1 MVSHCTNIPILTVP
15 SVEFGGSRL
24 FGGVPWSSR
33 GPEGPIAGVATKAI
47 DALVCGGN
55 LKMTLNSQALKSCHL
70 QHGTLKVT
78 PAGPRLTDRDASR
91 LASTVGTIM
100 RNRGKSVKRL
110 ELDLSEVYTM
120 SITALGMCLEFER
133 MAKSAR
139 SDLVLNDV
147 SEPIREVL
155 RLLRLDRLLGGTPR
169 PRAWSPRRRRVA

>member
-1 MVSHCTNIPILTVP
+1 MA
-15 SVEFGGSRL
+15 EFGPSEL
-24 FGGVPWSSR
+24 FGRARRSSR
-33 GPEGPIAGVATKAI
+33 PLMLPIVSVARRLKYAHG
-47 DALVCGGN
+47 CGGN
-55 LKMTLNSQALKSCHL
+55 LKMTMNSQALNSCQL

-78 PAGPRLTDRDASR
+78 PSGPRLTDRDASR

-133 MAKSAR
+133 MAKSSR

-155 RLLRLDRLLGGTPR
+155 RLLRLDRLLGGAPR

>member
-1 MVSHCTNIPILTVP
+1 
-15 SVEFGGSRL
+15 
-24 FGGVPWSSR
+24 
-33 GPEGPIAGVATKAI
+33 
-47 DALVCGGN
+47 
-55 LKMTLNSQALKSCHL
+55 MTMNSQALNSCQL
-70 QHGTLKVT
+70 QHGILKVT
-78 PAGPRLTDRDASR
+78 PSGPRLTDRDASR

-133 MAKSAR
+133 MAKTAR

-155 RLLRLDRLLGGTPR
+155 RLLRLDRLLGGARGLVRGPR
-169 PRAWSPRRRRVA
+169 DVAEWPRRAILTDIPRTLSAATMHLCIQCI